1 MLAEDVQWALA
12 EDVQLALAE
21 DVTMLVDGARQAG
34 RMAGTGGSRPVA
46 RSLSGRRRGKLAA
59 GPGCGPRRVVI
70 PYSLAA
76 QVPWRWSRLACGRT
90 RTLDLTGVPR
100 CP

>member
-46 RSLSGRRRGKLAA
+46 RSLSGARARKA
-59 GPGCGPRRVVI
+59 GR
-70 PYSLAA
+70 
-76 QVPWRWSRLACGRT
+76 
-90 RTLDLTGVPR
+90 
-100 CP
+100 